1 MNKLLI
7 NVDFLKS
14 TAALLSSYQNLH
26 FRGWLLLSVSTVVR
40 YVVMISLP
48 VYIKTG
54 LIYIY
59 LQQRAYLFAKSSGLV
74 CNVVNKLAKKSPLV
88 SILEMPWTISECWF
102 MLFIVD
108 FSVLLPASQ
117 NLVCWLLFLILSTPL
132 SLLITIHIEFY
143 KG

>member
-1 MNKLLI
+1 MNKLLV

-54 LIYIY
+54 LIYID

-74 CNVVNKLAKKSPLV
+74 FNVVNKSAKKSPLV

-132 SLLITIHIEFY
+132 SLLITIHIESY

>member
-54 LIYIY
+54 LIYID

-74 CNVVNKLAKKSPLV
+74 FNVVNKSAKKSPLV

-132 SLLITIHIEFY
+132 SLLITIHIESY

>member
-14 TAALLSSYQNLH
+14 TATLLSSYQNLH
-26 FRGWLLLSVSTVVR
+26 FRGWLLLSVITVVR

-59 LQQRAYLFAKSSGLV
+59 LQQRAYLFAKSSGL
-74 CNVVNKLAKKSPLV
+74 NKLAKKSPLV

>member
-14 TAALLSSYQNLH
+14 TATLLSSYQNLH
-26 FRGWLLLSVSTVVR
+26 FRGWLLLSVITVVR

-59 LQQRAYLFAKSSGLV
+59 LQQRAYLFAKSSGL
-74 CNVVNKLAKKSPLV
+74 NKLAKKSPLV
-88 SILEMPWTISECWF
+88 SILEMPWTISEC
-102 MLFIVD
+102 
-108 FSVLLPASQ
+108 
-117 NLVCWLLFLILSTPL
+117 
-132 SLLITIHIEFY
+132 
-143 KG
+143 

>member
-26 FRGWLLLSVSTVVR
+26 FRGWLLLSVNTVVR

-74 CNVVNKLAKKSPLV
+74 FNVVNKLAKKSPLV